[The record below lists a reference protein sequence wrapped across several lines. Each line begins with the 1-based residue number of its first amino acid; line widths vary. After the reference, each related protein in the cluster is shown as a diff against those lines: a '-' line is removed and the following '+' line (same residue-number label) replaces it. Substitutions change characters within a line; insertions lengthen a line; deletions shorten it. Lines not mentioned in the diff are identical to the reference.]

1 MDNIPW
7 VEKYRPKNFE
17 NIVIEETNLK
27 IFKNMIENN
36 YFPNFL
42 FYGPPGTGKTTTI
55 INLINLYQQ
64 KNDEVNKSL
73 MIHLNASDERGIDI
87 IRNQIYQF
95 INSKPLFING
105 TKFIILDEVD
115 YMTKSAQQALKYI
128 LKTTNKNVKFCLI
141 CNYISKIDETLQN
154 EFIRLRF
161 NELPKIQIMNFLQH
175 ICDEENIYIDYSI
188 LEDVISLY
196 KSDMRSMINFLQS
209 NQHVLKKD
217 KTIKVL
223 NKCVFDNISENIKRM
238 SRLDEYFLELSK
250 TYNCDIKHIVKKYIN
265 YTIRNKKIIIN
276 SDYLNFVENILHLD
290 EFDINHFINYFLE
303 KMKKFIN

>member
-238 SRLDEYFLELSK
+238 SRLDEYFLEL
-250 TYNCDIKHIVKKYIN
+250 
-265 YTIRNKKIIIN
+265 
-276 SDYLNFVENILHLD
+276 
-290 EFDINHFINYFLE
+290 
-303 KMKKFIN
+303 